1 MDALSQAAAL
11 LALPLFE
18 QGADGVLQLND
29 AARALGDGGLGQAS
43 LGSDFAAVVARAA
56 GCADDD
62 ARLLGALD
70 TARDGCA
77 ATAILDTARVVL
89 MPNGSGG
96 LRAMVLAGSAEIE
109 RRAALTDAAAEV
121 AHEVANALSAIA
133 GWAEIGRGQ
142 RQRERV
148 DEALDR
154 IETSA
159 RAAREAARGLL
170 GAARGSVIV
179 EGGLVAVDASALA
192 LDVAR
197 TLAPIA
203 AMRGVRIDAAAAG
216 VAPVAD
222 PSGKLWTV
230 LWNLLKNAIEAAT
243 DGGLVELRVEAA
255 ARGVRVIIADDGPG
269 MDVAA
274 RERAFEPYVTTKA
287 DGTGLGLPLVKRA
300 VEALGGTIVLEGR
313 RSGGLRA
320 VVSLPAAY
328 ETSGRATRPI
338 TTRTITPR
346 PITPRAATARA
357 LPAADVPP
365 RAPPARPAGGR
376 TPSLRPAAVRPATVR
391 PAPVRTAQRKETS
404 RSQALRARGGAG
416 PARDSGVRNRAGLAG
431 RVVLVVEDDTALR
444 ELVATTLELRGAR
457 VTAVASGRAASA
469 LSGPFDLAI
478 IDLTLGDTRGDHVLA
493 ELRARGALC
502 GPAIVATGR
511 ALPELLEAEPDAV
524 LRKPF
529 AIDEMTELVGE
540 LIDAPPKRSAK
551 PG

>member
-29 AARALGDGGLGQAS
+29 TARALGEGRPGD
-43 LGSDFAAVVARAA
+43 DFAAVVARAA

-62 ARLLGALD
+62 ARLLEALH
-70 TARDGCA
+70 TARCGRA
-77 ATAILDTARVVL
+77 ATAVLDTARVVL

-121 AHEVANALSAIA
+121 AHEVANALSAIT
-133 GWAEIGRGQ
+133 GWAEIGRNQ

-170 GAARGSVIV
+170 GAARGSGIV
-179 EGGLVAVDASALA
+179 EAGVVAVDASALA

-197 TLAPIA
+197 TLAPSA
-203 AMRGVRIDAAAAG
+203 ATRGVRIDAATAG

-222 PSGKLWTV
+222 PTGKLWTV
-230 LWNLLKNAIEAAT
+230 LWNLVKNAIEAAT
-243 DGGLVELRVEAA
+243 EGGLVELRVEVA
-255 ARGVRVIIADDGPG
+255 ARAVRVIVSDDGPG

-274 RERAFEPYVTTKA
+274 RERAFEPYVTTKP

-300 VEALGGTIVLEGR
+300 VETLGGTIVLER
-313 RSGGLRA
+313 RRGGGLRA

-338 TTRTITPR
+338 TTR
-346 PITPRAATARA
+346 AVTARA
-357 LPAADVPP
+357 LPVADVPP
-365 RAPPARPAGGR
+365 RASPARPAGGR
-376 TPSLRPAAVRPATVR
+376 APSLRPVPVRPASLR
-391 PAPVRTAQRKETS
+391 PAPQQPASSRPAPQRKETS
-404 RSQALRARGGAG
+404 RSQALRGRGGAG

-478 IDLTLGDTRGDHVLA
+478 IDLTLGDIRGDRVLA
-493 ELRARGALC
+493 DLRTRGALR
-502 GPAIVATGR
+502 GPAVVATGR
-511 ALPELLEAEPDAV
+511 ALPDPLEAEPDAV

-529 AIDEMTELVGE
+529 AIDDMTELVAE
-540 LIDAPPKRSAK
+540 LIEAPTRRSARRV
-551 PG
+551 P